1 MSKISLISSGTGSVH
16 YSYLIVM
23 KQLTLGVVGTILIAL
38 AAFFLGLRM
47 NFHPENQKPGKFPEQ
62 LVYVR
67 SADDVVDGGVLFTST
82 SSPSKPLAVI
92 WVHGWGVNFYTPSYV
107 GIGRAL
113 ADRGFPT
120 ISVNTRMH
128 DIGNVEK
135 YTLLGKRV
143 RGGGYWGIT
152 SEDSRDITAWIDYA
166 QQLGYSRVIL
176 VGHSAGWA
184 SVARYQADSQDRRV
198 AGLVFASPGVG
209 YSPQPDDPQLLAQA
223 KKLVDEGAGED
234 LIRLPHRSAPSF
246 ISAATE
252 LDIAST
258 PRQYKDFF
266 GTQTPDGAIT
276 RVTCPVLAFYGSK
289 DDIGGEKDLALLTSS
304 VRRLAHGPAKVDTAM
319 IANGNHEYVGEE
331 AQVAQVITQWI
342 QTVVE
347 GH

>member
-1 MSKISLISSGTGSVH
+1 
-16 YSYLIVM
+16 M
-23 KQLTLGVVGTILIAL
+23 KKRLALGAVGAILVAL
-38 AAFFLGLRM
+38 VAFFFGLKTT
-47 NFHPENQKPGKFPEQ
+47 FHPENQKAGKFPEQ

-67 SADDVVDGGVLFTST
+67 SADDVVEGGVLFTSA
-82 SSPSKPLAVI
+82 SSPLTPLAII
-92 WVHGWGVNFYTPSYV
+92 WVHGWGANFYTPSYV
-107 GIGRAL
+107 GIGRGL
-113 ADRGFPT
+113 AERGFPT

-143 RGGGYWGIT
+143 RGGGYWGVT
-152 SEDSRDITAWIDYA
+152 SEDARDISAWIDYA
-166 QQLGYSRVIL
+166 RQLGYSRVVL

-184 SVARYQADSQDRRV
+184 SVARYQADSQDPRV

-223 KKLVDEGAGED
+223 KKLVDEGAGDD
-234 LIRLPHRSAPSF
+234 LIRLSHRSTASF
-246 ISAATE
+246 VSAATE
-252 LDIAST
+252 LDIANT

-266 GTQTPDGAIT
+266 GTQTSDAAIT
-276 RVTCPVLAFYGSK
+276 RVTCPVLAFFGSK

-304 VRRLAHGPAKVDTAM
+304 VRRLAHGPARVDTAM

-331 AQVAQVITQWI
+331 AQVAQVITRWI
-342 QTVVE
+342 QTEVE

>member
-1 MSKISLISSGTGSVH
+1 MK
-16 YSYLIVM
+16 
-23 KQLTLGVVGTILIAL
+23 KQLVLFGAGAILVAL
-38 AAFFLGLRM
+38 AAFFLGLRL
-47 NFHPENQKPGKFPEQ
+47 NFHPEHQKPGKFPEQ

-67 SADDVVDGGVLFTST
+67 SADDVVDGGVLFTGSN
-82 SSPSKPLAVI
+82 SPAKPLAII
-92 WVHGWGVNFYTPSYV
+92 WVHGWGANFYTPSYV

-113 ADRGFPT
+113 AERGFSA

-143 RGGGYWGIT
+143 RGGGYWGVT
-152 SEDSRDITAWIDYA
+152 SEDARDIAAWIDYA

-184 SVARYQADSQDRRV
+184 SVAHYLANSQDGRV
-198 AGLVFASPGVG
+198 AGVVFASPGVG
-209 YSPQPDDPQLLAQA
+209 YFEPDAPQLLAQA
-223 KKLVDEGAGED
+223 KKLVDEGDGDD
-234 LIRLPHRSAPSF
+234 LIRLPNRAYPSF
-246 ISAATE
+246 VSAATQ
-252 LDIAST
+252 LDLANT

-266 GTQTPDGAIT
+266 GTQTPDAAIT

-331 AQVAQVITQWI
+331 AQVAQVITRWI
-342 QTVVE
+342 ESEVE
-347 GH
+347 GR

>member
-1 MSKISLISSGTGSVH
+1 
-16 YSYLIVM
+16 M

-113 ADRGFPT
+113 AERGFPT

-152 SEDSRDITAWIDYA
+152 SEDSRDITAWTDYA
-166 QQLGYSRVIL
+166 QRLGYSRVIL

-184 SVARYQADSQDRRV
+184 SVARYLADTQDRRV
-198 AGLVFASPGVG
+198 AGVVFASPGVG

-252 LDIAST
+252 LNIAST

-266 GTQTPDGAIT
+266 GTQTPDAAIT